1 MRVNKGAVTGGNK
14 YKVSSSTFARPRLY
28 LRYWRRLAAAEV
40 RGTAGGE
47 KMSSTG
53 AGDDMPPVASVNTP
67 AGTSVSIDINP
78 VVSVI
83 APYTEGVSV
92 TPPAALRAP
101 GHIDEQT
108 KTADV
113 VGAEKH
119 IPMRHIRPHEQDT
132 PHILQSHVSSPIL
145 R

>member
-1 MRVNKGAVTGGNK
+1 
-14 YKVSSSTFARPRLY
+14 
-28 LRYWRRLAAAEV
+28 
-40 RGTAGGE
+40 
-47 KMSSTG
+47 MSNTG
-53 AGDDMPPVASVNTP
+53 AGDDMPPVSSVHKPT
-67 AGTSVSIDINP
+67 GTSISMDMHP
-78 VVSVI
+78 VASVI

-101 GHIDEQT
+101 GHIDEHT

-113 VGAEKH
+113 VGVEKH
-119 IPMRHIRPHEQDT
+119 IPMRHIGPHEQDT

>member
-1 MRVNKGAVTGGNK
+1 M
-14 YKVSSSTFARPRLY
+14 ST
-28 LRYWRRLAAAEV
+28 
-40 RGTAGGE
+40 
-47 KMSSTG
+47 TG
-53 AGDDMPPVASVNTP
+53 AGDDILPVTSAHEEV
-67 AGTSVSIDINP
+67 GTSVSMDMQP
-78 VVSVI
+78 VLSAI

-101 GHIDEQT
+101 GHIDEHT

-113 VGAEKH
+113 VGVEKH
-119 IPMRHIRPHEQDT
+119 IPMRHIGPHEQDT